1 VIPPTYA
8 IGCCLHYRVNGGINH
23 VPALRR
29 AHFRDDFLFCA
40 SGYRRQDGSD
50 EIVRGEQPRRI
61 ARGIGCRAAPIALT
75 KDLPAS
81 TRNDQRLSEG
91 RRLVDADGGL
101 GMILVTGSI
110 LAREDTFDDVLR
122 SCLEHVERSR
132 KEPGCISHDVHVDC
146 QNPMRLFFFEQW
158 ADEAALRTHFAV
170 EGSKAFVRSLKG
182 RIVETSGTKIYR
194 AEAIPR

>member
-1 VIPPTYA
+1 M
-8 IGCCLHYRVNGGINH
+8 
-23 VPALRR
+23 
-29 AHFRDDFLFCA
+29 
-40 SGYRRQDGSD
+40 
-50 EIVRGEQPRRI
+50 
-61 ARGIGCRAAPIALT
+61 
-75 KDLPAS
+75 
-81 TRNDQRLSEG
+81 RNDGRLAGARQR
-91 RRLVDADGGL
+91 GL
-101 GMILVTGSI
+101 DMIIVTGSI

-170 EGSKAFVRSLKG
+170 EDSKAFVRSLKG
-182 RIVETSGTKIYR
+182 RIVETTGTQIYR